1 MAETGAAAEHG
12 ARAAG
17 KGIDAL
23 KQKVGPL
30 PLYVW
35 LVAGVAIWWYF
46 SRKNAVSSGTGAPNQ
61 QTDPAGNI
69 GAIDPA
75 TGYVYGTPEDLA
87 ALASNNAGTGGDTSG
102 SGGSGGSGSTV
113 GGQYPDD
120 EAWGRAAINY
130 LVGLGIDPATA
141 NEAIQQFLAGQTL
154 TTAQQGDVNEA
165 IQALGA
171 PPQPPGPTGTA
182 PPPVVTP
189 PPGPSPGAVMA
200 DNPPSGLAV
209 TSKGSTSIGL
219 KWNSTKNAT
228 GYTVAYGT
236 TSGSQA
242 SKVQLSG
249 SKNIST
255 TVGGLKPNT
264 AYYFEVWADP
274 TKTGGPH
281 AGPIMGHTLASGGGS
296 NSGGTTNPRPKTYT
310 VKAGDTLSGI
320 AAKLHYPGGW
330 QALYAKNKAAVGS
343 NPDLIHPGL
352 VLQL

>member
-1 MAETGAAAEHG
+1 MSEPATEHG
-12 ARAAG
+12 AHAAG
-17 KGIDAL
+17 KGLAAL

-35 LVAGVAIWWYF
+35 MIAGVAIWWYF
-46 SRKNAVSSGTGAPNQ
+46 SRKNAASATGAPNQ

-87 ALASNNAGTGGDTSG
+87 ALASNNAGSG
-102 SGGSGGSGSTV
+102 GGSGTASGSTGGGTV

-120 EAWGRAAINY
+120 ESWGRAAINY
-130 LVGLGIDPATA
+130 LVGLGIDPTTA

-154 TTAQQGDVNEA
+154 TTAQQADVNEA

-189 PPGPSPGAVMA
+189 PGPPPGGTVMA
-200 DNPPSGLAV
+200 SNPPSGFTV
-209 TSKGSTSIGL
+209 TAKNATSIGL
-219 KWNSTKNAT
+219 KWNSVKNAT

-242 SKVQLSG
+242 NKVNVNG
-249 SKNIST
+249 SSATTT
-255 TVGGLKPNT
+255 TVGGLKQNT
-264 AYYFEVWADP
+264 TYFFEVWADP
-274 TKTGGPH
+274 TKSGGPH
-281 AGPIMGHTLASGGGS
+281 AGPISAKTAGSTSTGGGGGGS
-296 NSGGTTNPRPKTYT
+296 KPKTYT
-310 VKAGDTLSGI
+310 VVKGDTLSGI

-330 QALYAKNKAAVGS
+330 QALYAKNKAAVGP
-343 NPDLIHPGL
+343 NPNLIHPGL